1 MKMDNK
7 KLITLGV
14 IVIGGILVYKY
25 VIKGGKGNNNGG
37 GGGGTTG
44 GQLSSIQLNKMASDL
59 FEAMDNYGT
68 DWDVITTSFR
78 KIKTDADF
86 DALVSA
92 FGTRTLNC
100 GTGNPFCS
108 DFTGNL
114 TACLNDEL
122 DSSELAELNEIIA
135 KNAVNRHI

>member
-25 VIKGGKGNNNGG
+25 VIKGGKGNNGG
-37 GGGGTTG
+37 GGGGSTTG

-122 DSSELAELNEIIA
+122 DSSELAELNEIKA

>member
-1 MKMDNK
+1 MDNK

-122 DSSELAELNEIIA
+122 DSSELAEFNEIIA